1 MLVAERGVVFFRD
14 QELDIDQQ
22 LQLGCYYGPLHVHQN
37 LGHPK
42 GYPEVLVV
50 EKSVEGSER
59 ILQRQAFAPDNRLAT
74 RPTSVSRRC
83 SERFI
88 EGLTAVHSSK
98 GQAERYGGKAIK
110 KDYGGVVAAED
121 KDDILSRVAPAYCQ
135 HGHLQAP
142 SPAAP
147 PASGRA

>member
-50 EKSVEGSER
+50 EKSVEGSE
-59 ILQRQAFAPDNRLAT
+59 QRQAFAPDN
-74 RPTSVSRRC
+74 
-83 SERFI
+83 RFI